1 MSKSAKVMSKIV
13 EINGIKTELTHY
25 SSKETDH
32 CLIFF
37 PGNPGLASFYVEFLS
52 KIHDELNGDL
62 DIICCSYPGHSPADG
77 SMLNLDEQIQHK
89 IDLVDY
95 LSESLSDTK
104 FYIGGHSIGA
114 HMAIN
119 VIKHRPN
126 HNIVKVFALFP
137 TLHGMAETP
146 RGKEVSKITGAV
158 ARSVIAWVVVVLNI
172 LPMALLV
179 KICQLVTKQPKP
191 MAQVTVQQLCR
202 YNTIKSVLHLA
213 DWEMKQVIELDKDT
227 INKHCDKLVMYYSQ
241 DDGWVPMDYYHEI
254 KAEFPDVEI
263 HLCKDG
269 MDHAFVTHHSVA
281 MGVKMAGWIRNLIK

>member
-1 MSKSAKVMSKIV
+1 MTKAVSVMNKVV
-13 EINGIKTELTHY
+13 EINGIKTELAHY
-25 SSKETDH
+25 SSQETEH

-37 PGNPGLASFYVEFLS
+37 PGNPGLSSFYVDFLT
-52 KIHDELNGDL
+52 KIHEELDGKV

-95 LSESLSDTK
+95 LAESLPDTQ

-119 VIKHRPN
+119 VIKRRP
-126 HNIVKVFALFP
+126 HLNIVKVFALFP
-137 TLHGMAETP
+137 TLHGMIETP
-146 RGKEVSKITGAV
+146 RGQEVSKITGPV
-158 ARSVIAWVVVVLNI
+158 VRSVIACLVVVLNL
-172 LPMALLV
+172 LPLALLV
-179 KICQLVTKQPKP
+179 KICQAVTSQPKP

-213 DWEMKQVIELDKDT
+213 DWEMKQVRELDKET
-227 INKHCDKLVMYYSQ
+227 ISKYSDKLIMYYSQ

-254 KAEFPDVEI
+254 RSEFPNVEMY
-263 HLCKDG
+263 LCEEG
-269 MDHAFVTHHSVA
+269 MDHAFITHHSNA
-281 MGVKMAGWIRNLIK
+281 MGVKMAGWIKKLLQ